1 MRAYDQQVAQT
12 GSIGNEL
19 RMRFVGGIN
28 RYDPSA
34 AYKARLRQAQDMFQE
49 RFGEGVKNLRSQQT
63 GMGRLNTGLSL
74 IHI

>member
-1 MRAYDQQVAQT
+1 MASLSREQTQMRAYDQQVAQT

-34 AYKARLRQAQDMFQE
+34 AYKARLRQAQDMF
-49 RFGEGVKNLRSQQT
+49 
-63 GMGRLNTGLSL
+63 
-74 IHI
+74 